1 GGLWRR
7 VFAEVAS
14 EHPDIEAD
22 AMYVDA
28 MAMDLVRRPERY
40 EVLVA
45 SNLFGDIIS
54 DLAAEITGG
63 IGMAPSANI
72 HPGRHALF
80 EPVHGSAPDIAGQGK
95 ANPIGAIRCVALM
108 MDHFGLQKAGE
119 RIEAAAVAS
128 FMAGQTTPDLGG
140 SLSTAETTTAIIDH
154 LRSAYSASA

>member
-1 GGLWRR
+1 
-7 VFAEVAS
+7 
-14 EHPDIEAD
+14 
-22 AMYVDA
+22 MYVDA

-40 EVLVA
+40 QVLVA

-72 HPGRHALF
+72 HPGRNALF

-108 MDHFGLQKAGE
+108 MDHFGLQEAGE

-128 FMAGQTTPDLGG
+128 FEAGTRHRILVAPCRRQRRTWILQQLSGLPLVPDSNRG
-140 SLSTAETTTAIIDH
+140 D
-154 LRSAYSASA
+154 